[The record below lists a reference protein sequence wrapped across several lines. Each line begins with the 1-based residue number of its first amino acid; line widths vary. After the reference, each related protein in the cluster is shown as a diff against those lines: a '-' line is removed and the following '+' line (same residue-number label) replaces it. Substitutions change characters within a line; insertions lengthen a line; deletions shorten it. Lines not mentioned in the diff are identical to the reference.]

1 MRLFRQIAGLFFAGW
16 IALFAGCTT
25 SSPVSAPVAETA
37 HFEMQPFAYAKGS
50 RDAES
55 DKPNSPRTGEVVL
68 CLAGDSTVTY
78 NAGYAAGLRACFDL
92 RLQVVNFSHGG
103 CTTVSFRAQGR
114 WAQVIAQKPD
124 YVLIQFGHNDTALR
138 DLPTYSANLARFV
151 DEARAA
157 GIKPILVTPVARR
170 YWQSDGTI
178 KDDLDPW
185 VAAMQQVATDKQVPI
200 MQLHER
206 TIDLYLKVGKAAT
219 DTWGLPKPDPNNPS
233 VTIYDKTHFTADAS
247 QQMGRVVADEL
258 KRTVP
263 VLGKYIH

>member
-1 MRLFRQIAGLFFAGW
+1 MHSFRQIAGASLVGLLAMC
-16 IALFAGCTT
+16 AGCAT
-25 SSPVSAPVAETA
+25 SAPASAPVAEPA
-37 HFEMQPFAYAKGS
+37 HFELQPFVYAKGS

-55 DKPNSPRTGEVVL
+55 DNPNSPRTGEVVL

-78 NAGYAAGLRACFDL
+78 NAGYAAGLRACFDP

-103 CTTVSFRAQGR
+103 CTTASFRAQGR

-124 YVLIQFGHNDTALR
+124 YVLIQFGHNDTANL

-178 KDDLDPW
+178 KDDLGPW
-185 VAAMQQVATDKQVPI
+185 VAAMQQVAADKKASI

-206 TIDLYLKVGKAAT
+206 AIDLYLKVGKAAT
-219 DTWGLPKPDPNNPS
+219 DTWGLPKPDPNNPT
-233 VTIYDKTHFTADAS
+233 VTIYDKTHFTAEAS
-247 QQMGRVVADEL
+247 RQMGRVVADEL
-258 KRTVP
+258 KRVVP
-263 VLGKYIH
+263 ELGEYIH